1 MNGHGIIQVDDVTSM
16 STSLDPR
23 ALAAYKVHSTIY
35 EWNEQQSDG
44 SYRRKFCKTE
54 YFGVTCDVTDIQ
66 KAVDLIS
73 RVINHAYAVDEDQV
87 KGFLGG
93 VISKVD
99 MASTGP
105 VPRCAVVTYIA
116 VDEEASL
123 ILQEDF
129 EGVSFKEG
137 QILTAIE
144 DIK

>member
-1 MNGHGIIQVDDVTSM
+1 MNGHGAIKVDNITSM

-23 ALAAYKVHSTIY
+23 ALAANKIY
-35 EWNEQQSDG
+35 NTTHQWNEQQPDG
-44 SYRRKFCKTE
+44 TQIRKFCKTE

-93 VISKVD
+93 VISKMD
-99 MASTGP
+99 MTSTGP
-105 VPRCAVVTYIA
+105 VPRCAVMTYIA
-116 VDEEASL
+116 IDEEASL

-129 EGVSFKEG
+129 DGVSFKEG